1 MSPNTHFTPLI
12 LAGIALLCGLSVAN
26 VYFNQA
32 LLPVFAGALHADA
45 GQTSWIATASQMGYA
60 LGMLLIVP
68 LGDRVAPLRLCRL
81 LLVWT
86 AALLLLASQ
95 ATLLSMLAGASFL
108 LCTGTCIPQV
118 LLPYLAGLATAG
130 ERSRVIAWVQ
140 TGLVTGILLS
150 RAIAGW
156 LADHLGWQSVYWVA
170 AAAMLMCALAL
181 PSILPRRQ
189 APGVPVAYGRLL
201 SSMLHLF
208 WHEPLL
214 RLSCAL
220 GAAVFAAFS
229 AFWSVIAFKL
239 MASPYSMNAA
249 DVGLF
254 SLWGALATLLTP
266 AAGKLCERFGTV
278 AISLTSIVL
287 CSLSFALSMAWA
299 NTFLVLLA
307 CANLL
312 SFALQLGQVANQT
325 RIFSLSPDSR
335 SRLNTVYMVCN
346 FCGGAF
352 GSAMGGYL
360 WQRFGWTGCALLGL
374 LCAVLAMVALLAILR
389 PRPKQLATV

>member
-1 MSPNTHFTPLI
+1 MSTNTHFTPLI
-12 LAGIALLCGLSVAN
+12 LAGIAMLCGLSVAN

-32 LLPVFAGALHADA
+32 LLPIFADALHADA
-45 GQTSWIATASQMGYA
+45 GKVIWVATASQMGYA
-60 LGMLLIVP
+60 FGMLLIVP
-68 LGDRVAPLRLCRL
+68 LGDRMAPLRLCRVL
-81 LLVWT
+81 LAGTCV
-86 AALLLLASQ
+86 LLLLASQ
-95 ATLLSMLAGASFL
+95 AAGLLFLAGVSFL
-108 LCTGTCIPQV
+108 LCMGTCIAQI
-118 LLPYLAGLATAG
+118 LLPYLAGLATVG

-140 TGLVTGILLS
+140 TGLVVGILLS

-170 AAAMLMCALAL
+170 ASAMLLCALAL
-181 PSILPRRQ
+181 PGILPRRDT
-189 APGVPVAYGRLL
+189 PLVPVAYGRLL
-201 SSMLHLF
+201 GSMLRLF

-239 MASPYSMNAA
+239 TAAPYSMDTA

-254 SLWGALATLLTP
+254 SLWGAFATLLTP
-266 AAGKLCERFGTV
+266 IAGKLCERHGTV
-278 AISLTSIVL
+278 AISVASILL
-287 CSLSFALSMAWA
+287 CGLSFALAITWSDVFA
-299 NTFLVLLA
+299 VLLVS
-307 CANLL
+307 ANVL
-312 SFALQLGQVANQT
+312 SFALQLGQVSNQT
-325 RIFSLSPDSR
+325 RIFSLSPESR

-360 WQRFGWTGCALLGL
+360 WQRFGWWG
-374 LCAVLAMVALLAILR
+374 CAVLGLVCAFMAMIVLLAILR
-389 PRPKQLATV
+389 PRPIRIPTT

>member
-1 MSPNTHFTPLI
+1 MSSNTHFTPLI
-12 LAGIALLCGLSVAN
+12 LAGIAALCGLSVAN

-32 LLPVFAGALHADA
+32 LLPVFAGAMSIDA

-60 LGMLLIVP
+60 LGILLIVP
-68 LGDRVAPLRLCRL
+68 LGDRVAPLRLCRVL
-81 LLVWT
+81 LAWT
-86 AALLLLASQ
+86 AAMLLLASQ
-95 ATLLSMLAGASFL
+95 ATQLSFLAGVSFL
-108 LCTGTCIPQV
+108 ICMGTCIPQV

-130 ERSRVIAWVQ
+130 ERSRVIAWIQ
-140 TGLVTGILLS
+140 TGLVIGILLS

-156 LADHLGWQSVYWVA
+156 LADHLGWHSVYWVA
-170 AAAMLMCALAL
+170 ACVMALCALVL
-181 PSILPRRQ
+181 PRILPQRH
-189 APGVPVAYGRLL
+189 APGIPVAYGRLL

-239 MASPYSMNAA
+239 MGPPHNMNATE
-249 DVGLF
+249 VGLF

-278 AISLTSIVL
+278 AISLASIAL
-287 CSLSFALSMAWA
+287 CCLSFVLSMAWA
-299 NTFLVLLA
+299 NLFIVLLA

-325 RIFSLSPDSR
+325 RIFSLSPESR

-352 GSAMGGYL
+352 GSALGGYL
-360 WQRFGWTGCALLGL
+360 WLRFGWTGCATLGL

-389 PRPKQLATV
+389 PRSKQLSVV